1 MDTTARS
8 LELLALLGARAWW
21 PGAKLARRLEVT
33 ERTLRRDMARLRLL
47 GYPIEATSGPHG
59 GYRFGAGGRL
69 PPLVLDDDEAVAV
82 AVALRHAA
90 GQAGSGMEAAALTA
104 LTKLDQVLPVTLR
117 ERVAAVRAVTV
128 DLRNP
133 RLPSADLDALVALA
147 MACRRPE
154 RVRFTYED
162 GSGRVTSRLSEP
174 YRLVTTERRWYLVA
188 YDTGRRDW
196 RTFRVDRITE
206 LRSTGVTF
214 TRRDPPDPGALVAEG
229 VAVRAWETQAS
240 VRLPVALEENGAA
253 YTSDRGGAH
262 CGRPEPHARSHR
274 RRPGVDRP
282 VPRRPA
288 LPGRGDRAR
297 RRARG
302 APRHRRATA
311 PRPRRRCCRRSPR
324 RRLSAPLAEATAH
337 GTETGPPS
345 RRGPS
350 VESPG
355 PGRRWSVFDSQWL
368 DIAIGVVTIWV
379 LLSIV
384 VSAVNEL
391 GNRALAIRAK
401 QLWKALHQMLDDPRE
416 AKGVL
421 RNSLS
426 LWFWRG
432 RPQAGAVPEPLST
445 AAVAAAVAP
454 GATLPAP
461 TGEPTAGGPGEPPA
475 ANAGGVGAPST
486 TVMQQLYA
494 TSTIQAL
501 ENHPKNTR
509 KTRIHN
515 IPSSI
520 FSQAFIELAIGSG
533 RWSALSATQIET
545 FISHVPNR
553 ALQRQLLALWTTA
566 SNDIAHF
573 QQNVERWFN
582 GQMDR
587 LSAIYRSQ
595 VRLVMIAIGAIVVVI
610 GFGFGVRTDSLG
622 LVSDLQRD
630 SAFRAGLSDLGTQI
644 SSAGN
649 AGLAARGCPPPSTL
663 PGRRRPRA
671 PRPSPPRSASPRGS
685 APTSSCRWCSTAR
698 IRRRRGSSR
707 GRARCDR
714 DRRDFVGRLGDL
726 WTWRHVVGLAAT
738 AIALAFGASFW
749 FNVLGRLVGLRQKG
763 QSAPSA

>member
-1 MDTTARS
+1 M
-8 LELLALLGARAWW
+8 
-21 PGAKLARRLEVT
+21 
-33 ERTLRRDMARLRLL
+33 
-47 GYPIEATSGPHG
+47 
-59 GYRFGAGGRL
+59 
-69 PPLVLDDDEAVAV
+69 
-82 AVALRHAA
+82 
-90 GQAGSGMEAAALTA
+90 
-104 LTKLDQVLPVTLR
+104 
-117 ERVAAVRAVTV
+117 
-128 DLRNP
+128 
-133 RLPSADLDALVALA
+133 
-147 MACRRPE
+147 
-154 RVRFTYED
+154 
-162 GSGRVTSRLSEP
+162 
-174 YRLVTTERRWYLVA
+174 
-188 YDTGRRDW
+188 
-196 RTFRVDRITE
+196 
-206 LRSTGVTF
+206 
-214 TRRDPPDPGALVAEG
+214 
-229 VAVRAWETQAS
+229 
-240 VRLPVALEENGAA
+240 
-253 YTSDRGGAH
+253 
-262 CGRPEPHARSHR
+262 
-274 RRPGVDRP
+274 
-282 VPRRPA
+282 
-288 LPGRGDRAR
+288 
-297 RRARG
+297 
-302 APRHRRATA
+302 
-311 PRPRRRCCRRSPR
+311 
-324 RRLSAPLAEATAH
+324 
-337 GTETGPPS
+337 
-345 RRGPS
+345 
-350 VESPG
+350 
-355 PGRRWSVFDSQWL
+355 FDSQWL

-445 AAVAAAVAP
+445 AAVPAVAP

-461 TGEPTAGGPGEPPA
+461 TGEPTAGGPDEPPSA
-475 ANAGGVGAPST
+475 DAGGVGAPST
-486 TVMQQLYA
+486 TVTQQLYA

-501 ENHPKNTR
+501 ENHPENTR

-520 FSQAFIELAIGSG
+520 FSQAFIELAIGAG
-533 RWSALSATQIET
+533 DVSALSATQIET
-545 FISHVPNR
+545 FISRVPNR

-630 SAFRAGLSDLGTQI
+630 SALRAGLSDLGTQI

-649 AGLAARGCPPPSTL
+649 DGLAARGCPPPSTPPGETTTTSATTVPAAICIARGLGTYQQL
-663 PGRRRPRA
+663 PLVLDGGNPA
-671 PRPSPPRSASPRGS
+671 TATHQSWTSALRQG
-685 APTSSCRWCSTAR
+685 W
-698 IRRRRGSSR
+698 
-707 GRARCDR
+707 
-714 DRRDFVGRLGDL
+714 RDFVGRLGDL

-749 FNVLGRLVGLRQKG
+749 FNVLGRLVGLRQHG